1 MSSEERATTPLASSQ
16 LVSYVMGEL
25 EPDQQQSLEN
35 QLKENPS
42 LQSELEEI
50 RNHLSL
56 HQRVRKVA
64 PRRGS
69 FDRLIRHM
77 KNEGTLAGAVPG
89 VHCMLRRAFM
99 FAGVAGFVFIVLI
112 AIFGQREGAVTLPR
126 DQVIGQ
132 IIFYEPAADSISG
145 MGREVDQGEAVIG
158 ATRNF
163 SSHDAS
169 IWIPTGV
176 SRSYSI
182 IECAQGTV
190 LKFNNSREVVLSK
203 GFMRRLSIA
212 PGALGE
218 GAFTVKTPHGRVEVS
233 NARLS
238 IRVTEA
244 DTQVCVGE
252 GSARVIG
259 GDVPQIVPS
268 GHFSVISRDA
278 EATPPQP
285 ELQMML
291 LPYADPKQ
299 NAPSIEVS
307 LRNMGYV
314 PARIKR
320 VYSGDPVFVLQ
331 ISRDRDY
338 TEPGSTPETYSPVEV
353 SLVGNY
359 LEHRG
364 EAWLKPKEEYK
375 FRIDISQELFGRPN
389 AIYWVTVVYKGGLYG
404 PQGAAMVDVT
414 SKPLQVDMRNR

>member
-1 MSSEERATTPLASSQ
+1 MFEEERATTPLVSSQ

-25 EPDQQQSLEN
+25 EPDQQQKLEA
-35 QLKENPS
+35 QLKESPA
-42 LQSELEEI
+42 LAAELEEV
-50 RNHLSL
+50 RAHLSL
-56 HQRVRKVA
+56 HQNVRKVA

-69 FDRLIRHM
+69 FDRLMRHM
-77 KNEGTLAGAVPG
+77 KNEGALAGAVPG
-89 VHCMLRRAFM
+89 AHCMLRRAFM
-99 FAGVAGFVFIVLI
+99 FAAVAAVICVVLMAVFSDPYQV
-112 AIFGQREGAVTLPR
+112 VSLPK

-132 IIFYEPAADSISG
+132 IIYFEPAPDAISLP
-145 MGREVDQGEAVIG
+145 GREVDQGEAVIG
-158 ATRNF
+158 ATKNF
-163 SSHDAS
+163 SSHDVS

-182 IECAQGTV
+182 VECSQGTV
-190 LKFNNSREVVLSK
+190 IKFVSAREVVLTK

-218 GAFTVKTPHGRVEVS
+218 GAFMVRTPHGRIEIS
-233 NARLS
+233 DAKLS

-259 GDVPQIVPS
+259 GDVPQIVPA

-285 ELQMML
+285 ELQISL
-291 LPYADPKQ
+291 LPFNDPKLS
-299 NAPSIEVS
+299 APIIEVT
-307 LRNMGYV
+307 LRNVGYV

-331 ISRDRDY
+331 VSRDRDY
-338 TEPGSTPETYSPVEV
+338 GEAGSLPESYAPVEV
-353 SLVGNY
+353 SLIGNY

-364 EAWLKPKEEYK
+364 EAWLKPKEDYK
-375 FRIDISQELFGRPN
+375 FRIDISQNLFGRPA
-389 AIYWVTVVYKGGLYG
+389 AIYWITVVYKGGLYG

-414 SKPLQVDMRNR
+414 SKPLQVDMRNK